1 MRDSLEDV
9 RRNPDVADAPD
20 WHNPAHEP
28 AAATAR
34 SADPGAPHPAAW
46 SPGGGRRERPVGH
59 RRARRPAHPRAGVD
73 VAADHQRVAD
83 GDRGRRA
90 DRRAA
95 RTSPGR
101 RAPHPGPLD
110 PDRQLLAVGVGTAA
124 YQGFYFVSV
133 TQVGVAVATVVSLGL
148 APVMLTVAESVR
160 HRRAPSPGRVAVLVA
175 ALTGLVLVSAAAAES
190 TTGPAPT
197 AGVLLAIASGTTYA
211 LTTVAGG
218 SISRT
223 TSPLVLTSG
232 MTLVGAAVLLPC
244 LALVDGPRLTTS
256 PAALA
261 WLVYLGALTMAL
273 AYVLLYSGLRVVA
286 PSTAVTASLVEP
298 VTAAVVA
305 AVVLDEPLGPV
316 AVDGILLTLG
326 AVAGLGGRVP
336 RPGRCCR
343 NLNSRDTSPRRSPS
357 PPACCAACRRGRR
370 ARARRPCWTAGGGR
384 GPRCLAPAAHRAS
397 RQARRRGCPS
407 RPPRRRPRCR
417 RRS

>member
-1 MRDSLEDV
+1 MSQQPHLLAPHVRDQPSHVRGLLE
-9 RRNPDVADAPD
+9 VAVASVL
-20 WHNPAHEP
+20 WGTGGLAVQLIREQEP
-28 AAATAR
+28 MSPVTISAWRMAIAAAVLLVALLALRQGGALLALAR
-34 SADPGAPHPAAW
+34 S
-46 SPGGGRRERPVGH
+46 RP
-59 RRARRPAHPRAGVD
+59 
-73 VAADHQRVAD
+73 
-83 GDRGRRA
+83 
-90 DRRAA
+90 
-95 RTSPGR
+95 
-101 RAPHPGPLD
+101 
-110 PDRQLLAVGVGTAA
+110 RQLLAVGVGTAA

-148 APVMLTVAESVR
+148 APVLLTVAESVR

-175 ALTGLVLVSAAAAES
+175 ALTGLVLVSLAAAES
-190 TTGPAPT
+190 STGPAPT

-244 LALVDGPRLTTS
+244 LAFVDGPRVTTD
-256 PAALA
+256 PVALA

-316 AVDGILLTLG
+316 AVVGILLVLG
-326 AVAGLGGRVP
+326 AVAGLG
-336 RPGRCCR
+336 RP
-343 NLNSRDTSPRRSPS
+343 S
-357 PPACCAACRRGRR
+357 AA
-370 ARARRPCWTAGGGR
+370 AG
-384 GPRCLAPAAHRAS
+384 PVLPEPELS
-397 RQARRRGCPS
+397 
-407 RPPRRRPRCR
+407 
-417 RRS
+417 